1 MKLKS
6 QQRIGNQP
14 VLSLI
19 LTLCMLLI
27 NKHSVVIEVLEA
39 QMISGKVRSETS
51 SILLMLYLPVNSLAP
66 LRP

>member
-39 QMISGKVRSETS
+39 QMISGKVRSETKL
-51 SILLMLYLPVNSLAP
+51 IENYLQG
-66 LRP
+66 